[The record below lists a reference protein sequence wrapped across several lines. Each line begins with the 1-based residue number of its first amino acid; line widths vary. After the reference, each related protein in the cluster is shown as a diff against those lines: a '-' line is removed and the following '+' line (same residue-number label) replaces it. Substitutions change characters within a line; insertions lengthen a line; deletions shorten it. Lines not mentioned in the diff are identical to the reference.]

1 MIEIIS
7 VRFKSGGKQYYFNPN
22 GIQFQEGD
30 GVIVETTR
38 GQEYAQC
45 VQGNTMIDEIDLTA
59 PLRPVVRLATAEDA
73 VMVEKNQEKEKK
85 AFAICQEK
93 ILQHGLDMKLIDA
106 EYTFDNNKVLFYFT
120 ADGRI
125 DFRELVKDLAAVFK
139 TRIELRQIGVRD
151 ETKILGGMGICGR
164 PLCCHTYLSEFAP
177 VSIKMAKEQN
187 LSLNPTKISGVCG
200 RLMCCLKNEQETYE
214 YLNKKLP
221 NVGDHV
227 TTPEDLKGEVTGV
240 NVLRQMVKVL
250 VDVNDEKEL
259 REYPVSELKFR
270 PKHKKD
276 KGKDRKK
283 DKTDKTADGQLSA
296 EEMKELEK
304 LNQLA
309 WQADEDTIL
318 GWADTEGYPVDGTV
332 GPDGQYSKADIPEHT
347 PYDTQSLAKF
357 AFSMFWRAMRFA
369 EEQQVPILLDY

>member
-1 MIEIIS
+1 MTKIIG
-7 VRFKSGGKQYYFNPN
+7 VRFRNVGKVYYFSPKDLD
-22 GIQFQEGD
+22 ICVGD
-30 GVIVETTR
+30 HVIVETAR
-38 GQEYAQC
+38 GVEY
-45 VQGNTMIDEIDLTA
+45 GNVVLGPKEVEDEKVIQ
-59 PLRPVVRLATAEDA
+59 PLREVIRLATPKDDA
-73 VMVEKNQEKEKK
+73 KEEANRRKEKE
-85 AFAICQEK
+85 AFEICQKK
-93 ILQHGLDMKLIDA
+93 IRAHELEMKLIDA

-227 TTPEDLKGEVTGV
+227 TTPEDLKGEVAGV
-240 NVLRQMVKVL
+240 NVLRQLVKVL

-304 LNQLA
+304 LQ
-309 WQADEDTIL
+309 
-318 GWADTEGYPVDGTV
+318 
-332 GPDGQYSKADIPEHT
+332 
-347 PYDTQSLAKF
+347 
-357 AFSMFWRAMRFA
+357 
-369 EEQQVPILLDY
+369 EESFERK

>member
-1 MIEIIS
+1 MTTIIG
-7 VRFKSGGKQYYFNPN
+7 VRFRNVGKVYYFSPKDLD
-22 GIQFQEGD
+22 ICVGD
-30 GVIVETTR
+30 HVIVETAR
-38 GQEYAQC
+38 GVEYGHVVLGPKEVEDEKV
-45 VQGNTMIDEIDLTA
+45 VQ
-59 PLRPVVRLATAEDA
+59 PLKDVIRVATPKDDA
-73 VMVEKNQEKEKK
+73 REEANRRKEKD
-85 AFAICQEK
+85 AFEICQKK
-93 ILQHGLDMKLIDA
+93 IRAHELEMKLIDA

-214 YLNKKLP
+214 YLNRKLP
-221 NVGDHV
+221 GIGDHV
-227 TTPEDLKGEVTGV
+227 ITPEDLKGEVTGV

-250 VDVNDEKEL
+250 VDVNDEKEM
-259 REYPVSELKFR
+259 REYPADELKFR
-270 PKHKKD
+270 PKHKKE
-276 KGKDRKK
+276 KAKDRKK
-283 DKTDKTADGQLSA
+283 DRTADEKLSA

-304 LNQLA
+304 LQ
-309 WQADEDTIL
+309 D
-318 GWADTEGYPVDGTV
+318 
-332 GPDGQYSKADIPEHT
+332 
-347 PYDTQSLAKF
+347 
-357 AFSMFWRAMRFA
+357 
-369 EEQQVPILLDY
+369 